1 MCCCIFFPSLNTRN
15 QFFFLFFFTFGFSD
29 QNTFSLSLF
38 LCFPRPS
45 LFFPSFPPS
54 SFILSLSLSLF
65 RPLSMFLLS
74 CLVPD
79 IGVVDHVNI
88 FVLTCVH
95 FGVFG
100 VVLPP
105 VPQPLRA
112 VHLWHALWYHSSC
125 PSSLC
130 SCSHSFLGGNS
141 QHNCRGALAFLWP
154 GCLSGCFH
162 SLKQTFCPWQ
172 TCLSY
177 GWEKGCR
184 VASKQTRQTCWTK
197 GSGNPPPPTDSLCSA
212 LAQLVIISTRVPVYS
227 NVQ

>member
-1 MCCCIFFPSLNTRN
+1 
-15 QFFFLFFFTFGFSD
+15 
-29 QNTFSLSLF
+29 
-38 LCFPRPS
+38 
-45 LFFPSFPPS
+45 
-54 SFILSLSLSLF
+54 
-65 RPLSMFLLS
+65 MFLLS

>member
-54 SFILSLSLSLF
+54 SFILSLSFALS
-65 RPLSMFLLS
+65 
-74 CLVPD
+74 
-79 IGVVDHVNI
+79 
-88 FVLTCVH
+88 
-95 FGVFG
+95 
-100 VVLPP
+100 
-105 VPQPLRA
+105 Q
-112 VHLWHALWYHSSC
+112 
-125 PSSLC
+125 C
-130 SCSHSFLGGNS
+130 SCSLAWSRTLVWWTTWTFSSWPVCILVCSGLCCPPSLSHSGLFICDMHFGITHLVPHHCAPALIVFLGENS